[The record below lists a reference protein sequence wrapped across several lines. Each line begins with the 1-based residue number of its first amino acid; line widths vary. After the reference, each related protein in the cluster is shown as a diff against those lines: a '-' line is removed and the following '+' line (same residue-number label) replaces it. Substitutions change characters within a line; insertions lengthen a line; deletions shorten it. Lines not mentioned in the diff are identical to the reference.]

1 MTTGVKIEAEFYSR
15 SENAFYESTIIP
27 SSISYQKDLR
37 MFSGSFDL
45 TFAYN
50 NDQDVAQI
58 QSHDFVVFSYALPN
72 GRKHQI
78 GVGYLDDEVT
88 KTDAQSSVATFN
100 GLELIGQLMDNPFAK
115 SDQFRKTTLLNFI
128 REAVKGEYID
138 LYAKVSGVD
147 PVFGIN
153 NYRGNARLSRDL
165 TQTKGALIQQYADEA
180 INMVYQNRLGQVVLY
195 GGSNPSTSKG
205 VIKKGVHFEAITQ
218 KKTLSKVYS
227 EVITFYS
234 DTQANLDQNK
244 VKSPTVLNDDP
255 RVRGVIRKPTYKTFT
270 ASDLNVFD
278 VSPEQRIADVAKSM
292 IRRGNSYLS
301 QYIINIDLPYHTDY
315 LTENYIPYELGQ
327 LWTLVSDKKEFK
339 TSKFPSG
346 VESVTLELVGFHL
359 NQNEDSTSY
368 QLMFIEPGTLI

>member
-1 MTTGVKIEAEFYSR
+1 
-15 SENAFYESTIIP
+15 
-27 SSISYQKDLR
+27 
-37 MFSGSFDL
+37 
-45 TFAYN
+45 
-50 NDQDVAQI
+50 
-58 QSHDFVVFSYALPN
+58 
-72 GRKHQI
+72 
-78 GVGYLDDEVT
+78 
-88 KTDAQSSVATFN
+88 
-100 GLELIGQLMDNPFAK
+100 
-115 SDQFRKTTLLNFI
+115 
-128 REAVKGEYID
+128 
-138 LYAKVSGVD
+138 
-147 PVFGIN
+147 
-153 NYRGNARLSRDL
+153 
-165 TQTKGALIQQYADEA
+165 
-180 INMVYQNRLGQVVLY
+180 
-195 GGSNPSTSKG
+195 
-205 VIKKGVHFEAITQ
+205 
-218 KKTLSKVYS
+218 
-227 EVITFYS
+227 VITFYS